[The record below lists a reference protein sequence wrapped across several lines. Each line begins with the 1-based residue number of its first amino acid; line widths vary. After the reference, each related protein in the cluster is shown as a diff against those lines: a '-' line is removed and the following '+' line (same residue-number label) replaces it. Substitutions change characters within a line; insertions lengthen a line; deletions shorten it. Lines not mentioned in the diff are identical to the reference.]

1 MSKVNSQQST
11 VKGQPQGG
19 YIALFST
26 IILSAVFVLLFIG
39 MFVLAIGGMERIT
52 DKESSFQATSWANF
66 CAEEALNAI
75 RKDPD
80 DVLDISYG
88 VIDDGCEV
96 TDKNDSPE
104 KGDLSF
110 NVKGAYQEY
119 EKIMEVIVDIVEEEG
134 VRTLE
139 IVEWNE

>member
-1 MSKVNSQQST
+1 MST
-11 VKGQPQGG
+11 VRGQSQDG

-39 MFVLAIGGMERIT
+39 MFTLAIGGMGRIT
-52 DKESSFQATSWANF
+52 DKESSFQAISWANL
-66 CAEEALNAI
+66 CVEEALNAV

-80 DVLDISYG
+80 DALDISHG
-88 VIDDGCEV
+88 IIDNGCEV
-96 TDKNDSPE
+96 TDKDDDPE

-110 NVKGAYQEY
+110 NVKGAYSEY
-119 EKIMEVIVDIVEEEG
+119 EKKMEVVVEVVVEEG
-134 VRTLE
+134 VRTIE